1 MGTYDMEPAQN
12 VGLGIPVF
20 IRGPEFDFENI
31 FRFCGDLTLLKPLLG
46 HTIAQIKSEM
56 LDATTKY

>member
-12 VGLGIPVF
+12 VGLGIPAF

-31 FRFCGDLTLLKPLLG
+31 FRVCGELTLLKPLEG
-46 HTIAQIKSEM
+46 KTPAQIKSSM
-56 LDATTKY
+56 LDETKKY